1 MVVENRKNM
10 VNGNTAL
17 ASQVNPL
24 PRERVKAPDKQG
36 LSKEELIKI
45 RKQKIAKFLKLN
57 GSIVAA
63 GLVGAIIVS
72 RYSAIYNNQKELIVL
87 QEQIQTL
94 TEESEDLKIKLLK
107 FNNFSYIE
115 EIATKELKMI
125 EPKSTNAIYCDI
137 NAIKET
143 ATSST
148 NEEKGVSLLSK
159 IKNLLFN

>member
-1 MVVENRKNM
+1 MVVENRKNR
-10 VNGNTAL
+10 VSGNTAL

-24 PRERVKAPDKQG
+24 PRERVKTPTKQG
-36 LSKEELIKI
+36 PSKEELRKI

-63 GLVGAIIVS
+63 GLVGVIIVS
-72 RYSAIYNNQKELIVL
+72 RYSAIYNNQKEIIVL

-94 TEESEDLKIKLLK
+94 TEESEDLRIKLLK

-115 EIATKELKMI
+115 EVATKELKMI

-137 NAIKET
+137 DAIKEI